1 MSGSNG
7 GEGIFPSG
15 LEEVLK
21 LFCFRPTLLSLY
33 VWGNRGTE
41 GPVTCPTS
49 PAGELISG
57 TRASDFYL
65 SSGQKAG
72 L

>member
-21 LFCFRPTLLSLY
+21 LFCLRPTLLSLY
-33 VWGNRGTE
+33 VWGN
-41 GPVTCPTS
+41 
-49 PAGELISG
+49 
-57 TRASDFYL
+57 
-65 SSGQKAG
+65 
-72 L
+72 